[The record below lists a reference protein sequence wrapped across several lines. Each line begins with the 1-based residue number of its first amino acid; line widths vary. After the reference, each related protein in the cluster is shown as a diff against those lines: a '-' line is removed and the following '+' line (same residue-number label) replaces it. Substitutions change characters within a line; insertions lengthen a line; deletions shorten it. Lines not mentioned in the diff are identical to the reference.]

1 MNGIAKSP
9 TKKLSKNLAVPF
21 NQLFSEDF
29 LTTFSSTNSF
39 ETWLKEGNI
48 SKKFLHNSEAFKCI
62 NLNDYVSSSTTFS
75 NWSEMLNTSIK
86 QWISKQMIGSEDSVN
101 VSDWLK
107 KCLALHIKR
116 NSSNVWWVSFK
127 FNCWHD

>member
-9 TKKLSKNLAVPF
+9 TKKFSKNLAVPF

-48 SKKFLHNSEAFKCI
+48 SKEFLHNSEAFKSI

-75 NWSEMLNTSIK
+75 NWSEMLNMSIK
-86 QWISKQMIGSEDSVN
+86 QWVSNQMIESEDSVN
-101 VSDWLK
+101 VSD
-107 KCLALHIKR
+107 
-116 NSSNVWWVSFK
+116 
-127 FNCWHD
+127 